1 VFDAKKKQ
9 AFTALLLVTHAT
21 FAATV
26 CSPVSWEVLSTYV
39 LLLYIS
45 LVALV
50 QPMDNFCC
58 SEHQE
63 ANETHAA
70 AAGMMASISSQANMF
85 KSITYMLAFGYILT
99 RIPVDAS
106 MCKHQFL
113 LVLACVD
120 ALLLYGHLWDRVPS
134 LQVVLNCRF
143 IYSCLL
149 AMLNAGA
156 FVLWA
161 RCMATPFL
169 SLVH

>member
-1 VFDAKKKQ
+1 MRTQ

-39 LLLYIS
+39 LLLYLS

-50 QPMDNFCC
+50 QPTDNYFA
-58 SEHQE
+58 SEQE
-63 ANETHAA
+63 NEASAA
-70 AAGMMASISSQANMF
+70 AAGMMASIASQGNMF
-85 KSITYMLAFGYILT
+85 KSIAYLLAFAYVLT
-99 RIPVDAS
+99 HIPVDAS

-113 LVLACVD
+113 LVLACLD
-120 ALLLYGHLWDRVPS
+120 ALLLYGHLWDRVPN

-143 IYSCLL
+143 IYACLL
-149 AMLNAGA
+149 ALLNGGA
-156 FVLWA
+156 FLVWS

-169 SLVH
+169 LPPTQH